1 MIKCF
6 EANYPESLGV
16 VLVHK
21 APWVFQGIWHIIK
34 NWLDPVVAS
43 KIHFTKSLDELQT
56 FIAPSHII
64 TELGGEDP
72 WSYNYIESSPAENDA
87 MNDTATRDKLLEERA
102 NVVKEF
108 ETATQE
114 WIQNSA
120 APPVLQKRSALAE
133 QLRTGYWKLD
143 PYVRARTVYDRNGLI
158 KPGGVVEYYSKT
170 NGAAAA
176 PAPEKVASSGPIA
189 AAHDPDGLD

>member
-1 MIKCF
+1 
-6 EANYPESLGV
+6 
-16 VLVHK
+16 
-21 APWVFQGIWHIIK
+21 
-34 NWLDPVVAS
+34 
-43 KIHFTKSLDELQT
+43 
-56 FIAPSHII
+56 
-64 TELGGEDP
+64 
-72 WSYNYIESSPAENDA
+72 

>member
-34 NWLDPVVAS
+34 NWLDPIVAS

-56 FIAPSHII
+56 FVAPSHII
-64 TELGGEDP
+64 AELGGEDP
-72 WSYNYIESSPAENDA
+72 WSYKYIEPSPTENGA

-108 ETATQE
+108 ESATQE

-120 APPVLQKRSALAE
+120 APPIRQKRSALAE

-143 PYVRARTVYDRNGLI
+143 PYIRARTVYDRNGLI
-158 KPGGVVEYYSKT
+158 KPGGVIDYYPKA
-170 NGAAAA
+170 GAAAAA
-176 PAPEKVASSGPIA
+176 PAPGKVAPSGPIA
-189 AAHDPDGLD
+189 AVHDPEGLD